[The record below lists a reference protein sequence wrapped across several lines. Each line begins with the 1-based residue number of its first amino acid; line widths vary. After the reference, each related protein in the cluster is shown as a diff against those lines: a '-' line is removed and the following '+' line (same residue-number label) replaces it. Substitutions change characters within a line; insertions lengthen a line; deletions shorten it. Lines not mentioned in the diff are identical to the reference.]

1 MNRDPSTSSTQKG
14 GRRPY
19 MRPMAGWW
27 RRNPFFVRYMLRE
40 VTALA
45 VAAYAIVLLVGL
57 ICLSN
62 GAFAFQAWLDA
73 LRSPLSIALHL
84 LLLVAMVYHSWTW
97 FEIMPKTM
105 PPMYAGGKRV
115 AGAVITWTGVAA
127 AVAVTL
133 LLFGIF
139 WSMRP

>member
-1 MNRDPSTSSTQKG
+1 MNRDLSSTQKD

-27 RRNPFFVRYMLRE
+27 QRNPFFVRYMLRE

-57 ICLSN
+57 ICLTN
-62 GAFAFQAWLDA
+62 GAFAFQSWLNV

-105 PPMYAGGKRV
+105 PPMYSGGKRV

-139 WSMRP
+139 WSLRP